1 MKGPCSSLLLT
12 RVEVNGSRRAGTLRR
27 ESSCN
32 PLGMIA
38 ILRAKLNLEL
48 NLVSPISNLCKALR
62 SLQRA
67 IRQRSLT
74 RERQVSGGS
83 GIKTLML
90 SGLHT
95 IRRSSGD
102 RR

>member
-12 RVEVNGSRRAGTLRR
+12 RVEVNGPIRAGTLRL

-48 NLVSPISNLCKALR
+48 NLVICVKP
-62 SLQRA
+62 
-67 IRQRSLT
+67 
-74 RERQVSGGS
+74 
-83 GIKTLML
+83 
-90 SGLHT
+90 
-95 IRRSSGD
+95 
-102 RR
+102 